1 MKTEL
6 LHKLDYIASYLPN
19 NTLDQLMNDLG
30 GPECV
35 AEVKYAMLYQF

>member
-6 LHKLDYIASYLPN
+6 LHKLDYLASYLPN

-30 GPECV
+30 GPDCV
-35 AEVKYAMLYQF
+35 AEVKYYVILN